1 MRRIAVTGSSGYL
14 GSRLVARL
22 AEHGDVE
29 TIVGVD
35 FRPPLDPPAKLRFYE
50 RDVAAPFSE
59 VFERESVDT
68 AVHLAFVVAPTR
80 DHRRVR
86 AVGLDGAQNFLDAC
100 RAAGVEQAVYMSS
113 AAAYGAHPDNPEPL
127 TEASPLRPND
137 AFLYSRYKAEADRLY
152 REFAEEHPATNVTV
166 LRGCPVIGPGGH
178 AAVGA
183 KVFQRV
189 MLRVAGHDPLTQF
202 MHEDDLIRLFVHAI
216 ERRARGV
223 FNTAGDD
230 FIRYSDLAGLA
241 NRPMAPLP
249 YPVIAPLMEATWHVR
264 LQRSASAVGLR
275 YIMYPWVVDNR
286 RFCEQTGFSYRYSS
300 EEAVRAL
307 FDS

>member
-22 AEHGDVE
+22 AEHDDVE

-35 FRPPLDPPAKLRFYE
+35 FRPPSDSPAKLRFYQQ
-50 RDVAAPFSE
+50 DVASPFSE
-59 VFERESVDT
+59 VFEKERVDA
-68 AVHLAFVVAPTR
+68 AVHLAFVVAPSR

-86 AVGLDGAQNFLDAC
+86 GVGLDGAHNFLNGC
-100 RAAGVEQAVYMSS
+100 RAAGVEQVVYMSS
-113 AAAYGAHPDNPEPL
+113 STAYGAHPDNPEPL

-137 AFLYSRYKAEADRLY
+137 AFLYSRYKAAADHLF

-178 AAVGA
+178 AAA
-183 KVFQRV
+183 SATIFQRV
-189 MLRVAGHDPLTQF
+189 MLRVAGHDPLTQY
-202 MHEDDLIRLFVHAI
+202 MHEDDLMRLLVHAI

-223 FNTAGDD
+223 FNTAGDG

-241 NRPMAPLP
+241 NRRMVTLP
-249 YPVIAPLMEATWHVR
+249 YLLIAPLLEATWHAR
-264 LQRSASAVGLR
+264 LQGSASAVGLR

-307 FDS
+307 LAS

>member
-1 MRRIAVTGSSGYL
+1 MRRIAITGSSGYL

-22 AEHGDVE
+22 AEHRDVE
-29 TIVGVD
+29 TVVGVD
-35 FRPPLDPPAKLRFYE
+35 SRPPRDLPAKLRFCQ
-50 RDVAAPFSE
+50 RDVAAAFQE
-59 VFERESVDT
+59 VFEEERVDT
-68 AVHLAFVVAPTR
+68 AVHLAFVVAPSR

-86 AVGLDGAQNFLDAC
+86 AVGLDGARNFLDAC
-100 RAAGVEQAVYMSS
+100 RTAGVEQAIYMSS

-127 TEASPLRPND
+127 TEASPLRPNE
-137 AFLYSRYKAEADRLY
+137 AFLYSRYKAAADRLFQQ
-152 REFAEEHPATNVTV
+152 FAEEHPATSVTV

-178 AAVGA
+178 GAVGA

-189 MLRVAGHDPLTQF
+189 MLRVAGYDPLTQF
-202 MHEDDLIRLFVHAI
+202 VHEDDLVRIFVHAM
-216 ERRARGV
+216 ERRTRGI
-223 FNTAGDD
+223 FNTAGDG

-241 NRPMAPLP
+241 KRPMAPLP
-249 YPVIAPLMEATWHVR
+249 YAVIAPLMEATWHAR

-286 RFCEQTGFSYRYSS
+286 RFAEQTGFSYCYSS

-307 FDS
+307 FER

>member
-59 VFERESVDT
+59 VFEREGVDT

-86 AVGLDGAQNFLDAC
+86 AVGLDGAQHFLDAC

-137 AFLYSRYKAEADRLY
+137 PFLYSRYKAAADRLF

-202 MHEDDLIRLFVHAI
+202 MHEDDLIRLFVHAM

-223 FNTAGDD
+223 FNTAGDG
-230 FIRYSDLAGLA
+230 FIRYSGLAGLA
-241 NRPMAPLP
+241 DRRMAALP
-249 YPVIAPLMEATWHVR
+249 YAVIAPLMEATWHAR

>member
-1 MRRIAVTGSSGYL
+1 MRRIAITGSSGYL

-22 AEHGDVE
+22 AKHDDVE

-35 FRPPLDPPAKLRFYE
+35 FRPPVDPPAKLRFYQ
-50 RDVAAPFSE
+50 RDVATPFSE
-59 VFERESVDT
+59 VFEKERVDT
-68 AVHLAFVVAPTR
+68 AVHLAFVVGSSR

-86 AVGLDGAQNFLDAC
+86 GVGLDGAHNFLDAC

-113 AAAYGAHPDNPEPL
+113 STAYGAHPDNPEPL

-137 AFLYSRYKAEADRLY
+137 AFLYSRYKAAADGLF

-178 AAVGA
+178 AAAGA
-183 KVFQRV
+183 TIFQRV
-189 MLRVAGHDPLTQF
+189 MLRVAGYDPLTQF
-202 MHEDDLIRLFVHAI
+202 IHEDDLIRLFVHAI

-223 FNTAGDD
+223 FNTAGNG
-230 FIRYSDLAGLA
+230 FIRYSHLAKLA
-241 NRPMAPLP
+241 NRRMVALP
-249 YPVIAPLMEATWHVR
+249 YPLIAPLLEATWHAR
-264 LQRSASAVGLR
+264 LQGSGSAVGLR
-275 YIMYPWVVDNR
+275 YIMYPWVVDNA
-286 RFCEQTGFSYRYSS
+286 RFCEQTGFSYRHSS

-307 FDS
+307 FES